1 MSFSVFAVSLGLTLL
16 LEVPFA
22 YAWGLRDR
30 HDLTVAVLVNVL
42 TNPAVVLLNF
52 LLAAHTGWPWPA
64 VQLPLE
70 ALAVAMEAA
79 CYRECGKNVRH
90 PILLSLCANG
100 VSYGAG
106 LLLNA
111 VL

>member
-1 MSFSVFAVSLGLTLL
+1 MSFSTFAVSLGLTLA

-22 YAWGLRDR
+22 CCWGLRDR
-30 HDLTVAVLVNVL
+30 HNLTVAVLVNVL
-42 TNPAVVLLNF
+42 TNPAVVLLY
-52 LLAAHTGWPWPA
+52 LLLSARTGWPRLA

-70 ALAVAMEAA
+70 ALAVAVEAV
-79 CYRECGKNVRH
+79 CYRECGKDVRR
-90 PILLSLCANG
+90 PGLLSLCANG

-111 VL
+111 LL

>member
-1 MSFSVFAVSLGLTLL
+1 MSFSVFAVSLGLTLA
-16 LEVPFA
+16 LETPVA

-30 HDLTVAVLVNVL
+30 HNLAVAVLVNVL

-52 LLAAHTGWPWPA
+52 WLSVRTGWPRLA

-70 ALAVAMEAA
+70 ALAVTVEAV
-79 CYRECGKNVRH
+79 CYRECGKDIRR
-90 PILLSLCANG
+90 PALLSLCANG
-100 VSYGAG
+100 FSYCTG

-111 VL
+111 ML

>member
-1 MSFSVFAVSLGLTLL
+1 MSVSIFLASLGLTLL

-22 YAWGLRDR
+22 YAWGLRNR

-52 LLAAHTGWPWPA
+52 LLAAHTGWLWPA

-70 ALAVAMEAA
+70 ALAAAVEAV
-79 CYRECGKNVRH
+79 CYRSCGRDVRH
-90 PILLSLCANG
+90 PALLALCANG
-100 VSYGAG
+100 FSYGAG